1 MIRRPPRSTLFPYT
15 TLFRSPPRTETD
27 SAWWRSL
34 ARPGRARRMRGM
46 DAASPPRRRGPA
58 RTGAGLRVGVPAAPT
73 HGLRAPLRRS
83 RAAPLRAL
91 FRPLQVLAFPWIDA
105 HALALADE
113 IGHLHGDAVREL
125 RGLRAGRL
133 RRAAHHR

>member
-15 TLFRSPPRTETD
+15 TLFRAPPRTETD

-73 HGLRAPLRRS
+73 HGLRAPYDEVELLRFERYFARS
-83 RAAPLRAL
+83 RYLPS
-91 FRPLQVLAFPWIDA
+91 
-105 HALALADE
+105 
-113 IGHLHGDAVREL
+113 
-125 RGLRAGRL
+125 RG
-133 RRAAHHR
+133 